1 MKIKS
6 DKCHLVLSSND
17 ENNILEFNRK
27 VINNTQL
34 QKLLG
39 FHITYKLKFDTHIE
53 TLCKKVVK
61 KLHALARIKQV
72 TWTCFETCL

>member
-34 QKLLG
+34 QKLLR
-39 FHITYKLKFDTHIE
+39 FHITYKLKFDTRIE

-61 KLHALARIKQV
+61 KLHALALARIKKV
-72 TWTCFETCL
+72 T